1 MKQPGTIPADTLYAY
16 TLFFLA
22 LIILILIATHLRLAV
37 RKKRFLLEKKVQ
49 DFFDQWLSNMLLDDF
64 SGGVAVEI
72 PEELKDIRKNKIA
85 RQYAI
90 NQLINTKKNLVGIA
104 SRNVVYLY
112 EQLGLK
118 TSSLRKF
125 NSRIWYKKAKGIY
138 ELYMMEQKD
147 VKDRIL
153 RYTNSSNE
161 YIRLEAQTAV
171 LAFSGFEGLA
181 FLDRLT
187 RPMNSWQQV
196 KLLEQLEPLD
206 PGHLEP
212 LENWLLSKNNSV
224 VIFAL
229 KLAEIYQQYHL
240 KEAVTGCLQHENE
253 KVRTQAIKTLRHIGD
268 EQSAQILAE
277 RYAEETMVNRTAI
290 LQALENIA
298 TDQQKAFLEKEL
310 SSGNTSIQLQVARVI
325 AKCCTNGMA
334 ELQERPGFR
343 QIFLHI
349 KSEMAR

>member
-1 MKQPGTIPADTLYAY
+1 MKQPDTIPADTLFAY
-16 TLFFLA
+16 TVFFVA
-22 LIILILIATHLRLAV
+22 LIILILVATHFRLAS
-37 RKKRFLLEKKVQ
+37 RKKHFLLEKKVQ
-49 DFFDQWLSNMLLDDF
+49 DFFGQWLSNMLLDDF
-64 SGGVAVEI
+64 SGGVAVEV
-72 PEELKDIRKNKIA
+72 PNELKDTRNNRIA

-90 NQLINTKKNLVGIA
+90 DQLISTKKSLVGIA

-118 TSSLRKF
+118 TSSLRKL
-125 NSRIWYKKAKGIY
+125 NSRTRYKKAKGIY
-138 ELYMMEQKD
+138 ELYMMEQKEM
-147 VKDRIL
+147 KDRIL

-181 FLDRLT
+181 FLNNLT
-187 RPMNSWQQV
+187 RPMNGWQQV

-212 LENWLLSKNNSV
+212 LENWLLSKNHSV

-229 KLAEIYQQYHL
+229 KLTEIYQQYHL
-240 KEAVTGCLQHENE
+240 KEAVTACLQHESE
-253 KVRTQAIKTLRHIGD
+253 KIRTQAIKTLMHIGD
-268 EQSAQILAE
+268 EYSAQVLVE
-277 RYAEETMVNRTAI
+277 KYPKETIVNRTAI

-298 TDQQKAFLEKEL
+298 TDQQETFLEKEL
-310 SSGNTSIQLQVARVI
+310 ESGNTSIQLQVARVI
-325 AKCCTNGMA
+325 AKCCTNGMSA
-334 ELQERPGFR
+334 LQQKPGFQ

-349 KSEMAR
+349 KSEMER

>member
-1 MKQPGTIPADTLYAY
+1 MKQPDTIPADTLYAY
-16 TLFFLA
+16 TIFFVA
-22 LIILILIATHLRLAV
+22 LIILILIATRFRLGV
-37 RKKRFLLEKKVQ
+37 RKKHFLLEMEVQ
-49 DFFDQWLSNMLLDDF
+49 DFFHQWVSNMLLDDF
-64 SGGVAVEI
+64 SGGLAVEI
-72 PEELKDIRKNKIA
+72 PEGLKDIRKNKIA

-90 NQLINTKKNLVGIA
+90 DQLINTKKSLVGIA

-125 NSRIWYKKAKGIY
+125 NSGIWHKKAKGIY

-147 VKDRIL
+147 MKDPIL

-161 YIRLEAQTAV
+161 YMRLEAQTAV
-171 LAFSGFEGLA
+171 LAFSGFEGLS
-181 FLDRLT
+181 FLNNLT

-212 LENWLLSKNNSV
+212 LENWLLSENNSV

-229 KLAEIYQQYHL
+229 KLAEIYQQYHF
-240 KEAVTGCLQHENE
+240 KEAVTACLQHTNE
-253 KVRTQAIKTLRHIGD
+253 KVRTQAIKALRQIGD
-268 EQSAQILAE
+268 EYTAQILVE
-277 RYAEETMVNRTAI
+277 KYAVETIVNRTAI

-298 TDQQKAFLEKEL
+298 TDQQKIFLETEL
-310 SSGNTSIQLQVARVI
+310 ESGNTSIQLQVARVL

-334 ELQERPGFR
+334 DLQQKPGFQ

>member
-1 MKQPGTIPADTLYAY
+1 MKQPDTIPADTLYAY
-16 TLFFLA
+16 TLFFVA
-22 LIILILIATHLRLAV
+22 LIILILIATHLRLSI
-37 RKKRFLLEKKVQ
+37 RKKQFLLEKKVQ
-49 DFFDQWLSNMLLDDF
+49 EFFDQWLSNMLLDDF
-64 SGGVAVEI
+64 SEGVEVEV
-72 PEELKDIRKNKIA
+72 PEGLKDTRKNKIA

-90 NQLINTKKNLVGIA
+90 DQLISTKKSLVGIA

-147 VKDRIL
+147 MKDPVL
-153 RYTNSSNE
+153 RYTNSSND
-161 YIRLEAQTAV
+161 YIRQEAQTAV
-171 LAFSGFEGLA
+171 LAFSGFEGLS
-181 FLDRLT
+181 FLNHLT

-206 PGHLEP
+206 PGYLDP
-212 LENWLLSKNNSV
+212 LENWLLSENHSV

-240 KEAVTGCLQHENE
+240 KEAVEACLLHPKE
-253 KVRTQAIKTLRHIGD
+253 KVRTQAIKTLMQIGD
-268 EQSAQILAE
+268 EHTAQVLE
-277 RYAEETMVNRTAI
+277 EKYATETIVNRTAI
-290 LQALENIA
+290 LKALENIA
-298 TDQQKAFLEKEL
+298 TDQQKAFLEEEL
-310 SSGNTSIQLQVARVI
+310 QSGDTSIQLQTARVI

-334 ELQERPGFR
+334 GLQHKPGF
-343 QIFLHI
+343 QEIFLHI